1 MWKSLIGAF
10 KKNNLY
16 QQALDEACE
25 MLETDG
31 CMCEASVESL
41 RRSDSADI
49 AVDVKELD
57 KQINRS

>member
-16 QQALDEACE
+16 QQALAEACE

-31 CMCEASVESL
+31 RMFEASV
-41 RRSDSADI
+41 
-49 AVDVKELD
+49 
-57 KQINRS
+57 